1 MVDLKQILQN
11 DLNNKQY
18 RPFIEQLKQNGFK
31 QVEGKDWLFTK
42 NGISPEQL
50 YQEYL
55 QPSKSTTVSKSTSQ
69 AENVTSIAGEYDV
82 DRENRISDVLKWFLS
97 LYVDIA
103 KDPKIS
109 KGNHN
114 IHTANTVFMLVRAG
128 VNYKVINRL
137 VGQYSVRKYV
147 DILNKRISRVA
158 KPDNRRIRD
167 AVIEEM
173 GKDLSVSD
181 EQIKNAKNNKNEY
194 LDFVKKFIDKNGK
207 IDNNT
212 LIASLK
218 KNIDNPTFEK
228 QVVLLDVYI
237 YLNSIGSKFGKTVSS
252 SKQDVNGGGKNFISA
267 LVNLNQKNNAVN
279 LGFGNIESKFENTFL
294 GTAFENS
301 VVLSMNVME
310 QLFITANKSAQ
321 NVYNNVARLITNE
334 NNLQDVK
341 IGDKIASGYF
351 SFLLGNKA
359 FNLSQLRIAE
369 MFVGENTTYDKVLT
383 ARDLM
388 PDNYFLSQLN
398 LVTEKNKKFI
408 KMDNTRNN
416 SPQALNELS
425 RSWKQLIDSDNIFL
439 QKLGNELI
447 FYSFYTSGFKNNI
460 SSFFEH
466 IPVTKLSDIVESTIL
481 EAKQNFN
488 NSAFPTLQFMDK
500 FFRNNW
506 VDDKIVPLIHNY
518 KIVSQGELKGL
529 LTLEKQNG
537 TETNKHLSPYIKIEF
552 INEADI
558 DAVPRTKVYKK
569 IGSQSTE
576 KSERFYYKE
585 VGKLGYTDNKGNYIF
600 ELNNLPVDKPSM
612 FKENTIGGSI
622 YVENIKNA
630 EINFAKKVLED
641 ENFQAY
647 SIEEVLTNDV
657 FSTEV
662 ITNTD
667 QDKYLATAL
676 QDDLITQKCNNNG

>member
-1 MVDLKQILQN
+1 
-11 DLNNKQY
+11 
-18 RPFIEQLKQNGFK
+18 
-31 QVEGKDWLFTK
+31 
-42 NGISPEQL
+42 
-50 YQEYL
+50 
-55 QPSKSTTVSKSTSQ
+55 
-69 AENVTSIAGEYDV
+69 
-82 DRENRISDVLKWFLS
+82 
-97 LYVDIA
+97 
-103 KDPKIS
+103 
-109 KGNHN
+109 
-114 IHTANTVFMLVRAG
+114 
-128 VNYKVINRL
+128 
-137 VGQYSVRKYV
+137 
-147 DILNKRISRVA
+147 
-158 KPDNRRIRD
+158 
-167 AVIEEM
+167 
-173 GKDLSVSD
+173 
-181 EQIKNAKNNKNEY
+181 
-194 LDFVKKFIDKNGK
+194 
-207 IDNNT
+207 
-212 LIASLK
+212 
-218 KNIDNPTFEK
+218 
-228 QVVLLDVYI
+228 
-237 YLNSIGSKFGKTVSS
+237 
-252 SKQDVNGGGKNFISA
+252 
-267 LVNLNQKNNAVN
+267 
-279 LGFGNIESKFENTFL
+279 
-294 GTAFENS
+294 
-301 VVLSMNVME
+301 
-310 QLFITANKSAQ
+310 
-321 NVYNNVARLITNE
+321 
-334 NNLQDVK
+334 
-341 IGDKIASGYF
+341 
-351 SFLLGNKA
+351 
-359 FNLSQLRIAE
+359 

-488 NSAFPTLQFMDK
+488 NNAFPTLQFMDK

-506 VDDKIVPLIHNY
+506 VDDKIVPLVNNY
-518 KIVSQGELKGL
+518 EIVSKGELKGL
-529 LTLEKQNG
+529 LTLKKQNG

-569 IGSQSTE
+569 IGSQNTE